1 MIWTTWAVRRANQAA
16 AAGDFKR
23 SLAILNAAALSFPDN
38 PTVLRA
44 LASGYVRAGLPNQ
57 AVLIFKSQDMTTATA
72 SDYKVAAGAA
82 LAAGD
87 MKIAETW
94 LRYGLDKYPK
104 DSEML
109 ALAAKF
115 EQARGNT
122 NRAAD
127 YYRASLAALPPRDPA
142 AELAAEL
149 SQPQPMASL
158 PTASQPKDL
167 ASLLST
173 PDSTT
178 PTQPYLPSYNSADA
192 VAQAQDHSNVVLSYM
207 ANPANRATQPAASST
222 PANLPREPSNNAPP
236 AGPPTQQEV
245 FGPYVPYVPPT
256 QTVAAQSAEAS
267 DIQPTARYVPN
278 TETTQINSS
287 HTNISRSRQQ
297 VPQPASYSYGQQ
309 YPQPRTMPRIGLS
322 KPASLPVAPVPIPAP
337 SPAPT
342 TTPPSADTPPSA
354 PPAPTLPPLNYPNVY
369 PGQPPTDPDLTAH
382 SVPPLRG
389 SYDPNAPAALG
400 PPLTQRQKTE
410 LEPRRP

>member
-1 MIWTTWAVRRANQAA
+1 MIRRSPKP
-16 AAGDFKR
+16 GC
-23 SLAILNAAALSFPDN
+23 
-38 PTVLRA
+38 
-44 LASGYVRAGLPNQ
+44 
-57 AVLIFKSQDMTTATA
+57 ATA
-72 SDYKVAAGAA
+72 STSIQKTPRCWPSPQSSSRRVATPIAPPTTIEPRSPLSL
-82 LAAGD
+82 LATPQPNSPLNSAS
-87 MKIAETW
+87 
-94 LRYGLDKYPK
+94 P
-104 DSEML
+104 
-109 ALAAKF
+109 
-115 EQARGNT
+115 
-122 NRAAD
+122 NRW
-127 YYRASLAALPPRDPA
+127 RASPPPPSLKTSPRCSAHLTRPRRHNRISPATTALTPWPRRR
-142 AELAAEL
+142 
-149 SQPQPMASL
+149 
-158 PTASQPKDL
+158 T
-167 ASLLST
+167 
-173 PDSTT
+173 
-178 PTQPYLPSYNSADA
+178 
-192 VAQAQDHSNVVLSYM
+192 HSNVVLSYM

-354 PPAPTLPPLNYPNVY
+354 PPAPTLPPLNYP
-369 PGQPPTDPDLTAH
+369 PDVLTARYVPTPPQR
-382 SVPPLRG
+382 SVLHAIDTASLPRSAQCALHTEYRDAQHIKSSHLSG
-389 SYDPNAPAALG
+389 SHQQVPQPAS
-400 PPLTQRQKTE
+400 
-410 LEPRRP
+410 